1 MQFAGVTTYASKITV
16 TGCQVSNQQ
25 RAFNRLSLWEA
36 KDWKPTFKFPDCG
49 RSMSEMIER
58 PRRDRRRRTAVTL
71 VAVVGPTDQ
80 LVSPHSPAAATSLG
94 EEGRHLAW

>member
-1 MQFAGVTTYASKITV
+1 
-16 TGCQVSNQQ
+16 
-25 RAFNRLSLWEA
+25 
-36 KDWKPTFKFPDCG
+36 
-49 RSMSEMIER
+49 MSEMIGL